1 MVEAARRRRDKY
13 DECKGTRRRH
23 QEHSVGGCEVLR
35 RLNSLLINANASP
48 YVNIEL
54 N

>member
-1 MVEAARRRRDKY
+1 MVQAARRRQSKY
-13 DECKGTRRRH
+13 DECEGTRRRH

-35 RLNSLLINANASP
+35 RLNSVLINANASL

-54 N
+54 I